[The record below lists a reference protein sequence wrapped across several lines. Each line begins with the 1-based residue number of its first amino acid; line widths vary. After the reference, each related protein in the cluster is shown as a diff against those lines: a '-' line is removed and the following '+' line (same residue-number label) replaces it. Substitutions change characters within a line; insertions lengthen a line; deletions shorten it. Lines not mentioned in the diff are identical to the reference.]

1 MKAYLNMT
9 YRGFIL
15 IINMGMIS
23 LSPETVSKNGMLYE
37 ILLQIMFNLIFK
49 KRSNSVSKSDQIM

>member
-9 YRGFIL
+9 YRCFIL

-37 ILLQIMFNLIFK
+37 IL
-49 KRSNSVSKSDQIM
+49 

>member
-1 MKAYLNMT
+1 MKANLNMT

-23 LSPETVSKNGMLYE
+23 PETVSKNGMLYE
-37 ILLQIMFNLIFK
+37 IL
-49 KRSNSVSKSDQIM
+49 